1 MGISPRARVLLI
13 GDHPDIAKLLYQA
26 STAPDAGLFA
36 LESVRL
42 LSKAMERLR
51 EREIDAIL
59 LELELP
65 DSHGMETFD
74 EVFSSASDLP
84 ILILAD
90 SANETLA
97 LEALRRGAQDYLLP
111 NHLDAFSLS
120 RALRNSIERK
130 AIEDALY
137 IERERALV
145 TLNSIGDAVLCT
157 DTPGRITYLNAVAE
171 KLTGWS
177 RNDAIGKPLAEVLRI
192 VDSDTGKVAP
202 DPLKMAIQ
210 ENRTV
215 GLTENCILTR
225 PDGSESAIED
235 SSAPIH
241 DRAGRVIGA
250 VIVFHDVTATRFLS
264 SQIAYQAQH
273 DVLTDLPNRLLL
285 SDRVSQ
291 AIILAQRESRS
302 LAVMFVDLDHFKHI
316 NDSLG
321 HAIGDD
327 LLRSVSNRLV
337 ATVRHSDTVSRQGG
351 DEFVLLLSEVSH
363 PEDAARTAEKLLLSL
378 STPHSIAGHEL
389 YISCSIGISVYPG
402 DGENAEMLVRNADL
416 AMYHAKESGRG
427 QYIFFRPEMN
437 VKVVKRQLVEYGLR
451 LALQRKEFELEYQPR
466 INMETGEI
474 ESVEALIRWRNPD
487 RGLIPPVEF
496 VPVAED
502 CGLIVPIGRWVLGE
516 ACRQM
521 RTWQKAGLRLL
532 TISVNVSTAEFRE
545 KGFIEGVIAILAES
559 GLEARYLELELT
571 ERVLMKDVGLAADSL
586 QKLKSIGIRL
596 ALDDFGTGYSS
607 LSYLRQFPID
617 VLKIDRSFVQQIA
630 NETNRS
636 PIVNAI
642 IAMGESLNYLV
653 VAQGVET
660 EEQRQYLQARG
671 CMMGQGYLFSRPV
684 SGLQFAGLL
693 QSKKDAANEELNVN
707 CPV

>member
-1 MGISPRARVLLI
+1 VGISPRARVLLI

-97 LEALRRGAQDYLLP
+97 VEALRRGAQDYLLP

-487 RGLIPPVEF
+487 RGLIPPAEF

-502 CGLIVPIGRWVLGE
+502 CGLIVPIGR
-516 ACRQM
+516 
-521 RTWQKAGLRLL
+521 
-532 TISVNVSTAEFRE
+532 
-545 KGFIEGVIAILAES
+545 
-559 GLEARYLELELT
+559 
-571 ERVLMKDVGLAADSL
+571 
-586 QKLKSIGIRL
+586 
-596 ALDDFGTGYSS
+596 
-607 LSYLRQFPID
+607 
-617 VLKIDRSFVQQIA
+617 
-630 NETNRS
+630 
-636 PIVNAI
+636 
-642 IAMGESLNYLV
+642 
-653 VAQGVET
+653 
-660 EEQRQYLQARG
+660 
-671 CMMGQGYLFSRPV
+671 
-684 SGLQFAGLL
+684 
-693 QSKKDAANEELNVN
+693 
-707 CPV
+707 